1 MSFGLDVP
9 FVPTPEPVVR
19 KMLELA
25 GVTKGTV
32 VYDLGAGDGRII
44 IMAAKEFGATA
55 VGVEAHPG
63 RADLIEKRIEEE
75 NLKDRV
81 TLIRGD
87 FFKVDVSKADVL
99 ALYLLTS
106 VDQRLE
112 PKFESELKPGAKIV
126 SHDFPFPGWI
136 PDKVVEVK
144 DSPFTHQIYLYVMPP
159 KKAKRG
165 SADESS
171 RPFFGDKRFDSFM
184 ESWLFGYR

>member
-9 FVPTPEPVVR
+9 FVPTPEPVVK

-25 GVTKGTV
+25 GVNKDTV
-32 VYDLGAGDGRII
+32 LYDLGAGDGRII
-44 IMAAKEFGATA
+44 IMAAKDFGATA

-63 RADLIEKRIEEE
+63 RAALIEKRIEEE
-75 NLKDRV
+75 GLKDKV
-81 TLIRGD
+81 TLIKGD

-144 DSPFTHQIYLYVMPP
+144 DTPFTHQIYLYVMPP
-159 KKAKRG
+159 KKAKRWTAPRAWQPALT
-165 SADESS
+165 S
-171 RPFFGDKRFDSFM
+171 
-184 ESWLFGYR
+184 